1 MIGLVIKSTGKNS
14 LVKAENKVY
23 KCTLRGNFRLENNF
37 SKPIV
42 SGDLVKIE
50 IVNNENGIITE
61 IFERENLFIKKSLK
75 DNKAHVV
82 GSNIDQILII
92 CSFKKPYTKLIF
104 IDKCISAANFYNI
117 KPIIVFN
124 KIDLLNPEE
133 VNKLKEI
140 EKKYSSIGINF
151 CKISATDRFNLEV
164 LNKLLKNKK
173 TLFIGNS
180 GVGKS
185 TIINLISKSNQK
197 IDSLSSKTGRGK
209 QTTTFSEIFE
219 IDSKSLIVDSPG
231 FKDFYFYD
239 IEKEDVKYLF
249 KEFIEIQKNCKFNNC
264 LHLNEPDCEIKKNIG
279 NKIWSKRFSSY
290 LSIIKELS

>member
-1 MIGLVIKSTGKNS
+1 MIGLVIKSAGKNS
-14 LVKAENKVY
+14 LVKAKNKVY

-37 SKPIV
+37 SNPIV

-50 IVNNENGIITE
+50 VVNNENGIITE

-75 DNKAHVV
+75 DNKAHVI

-124 KIDLLNPEE
+124 KIDLLKPEE
-133 VNKLKEI
+133 INKLKEI

-185 TIINLISKSNQK
+185 TIINQISKSNQK

-231 FKDFYFYD
+231 FKDFYFYN

-249 KEFIEIQKNCKFNNC
+249 KEFIDIQKKCKFNNC
-264 LHLNEPDCEIKKNIG
+264 LHLNEPHCEIKKNVG

-290 LSIIKELS
+290 LSIIHELS

>member
-14 LVKAENKVY
+14 LVKAKNKVY

-37 SKPIV
+37 SNPIV
-42 SGDLVKIE
+42 SGDLVKIK
-50 IVNNENGIITE
+50 IDNNENGIITE

-124 KIDLLNPEE
+124 KIDLLKPEE
-133 VNKLKEI
+133 INKLKEI
-140 EKKYSSIGINF
+140 EKRYSSIGINF
-151 CKISATDRFNLEV
+151 CKISATNKLNLEV

-249 KEFIEIQKNCKFNNC
+249 KEFIDIQKKCKFNNC

>member
-14 LVKAENKVY
+14 LVKAKNKVY

-37 SKPIV
+37 SNPIV

-92 CSFKKPYTKLIF
+92 CSLKKPYTKLIF

-124 KIDLLNPEE
+124 KIDLLNSEE
-133 VNKLKEI
+133 INKLKEI

-197 IDSLSSKTGRGK
+197 IDSLSSKTERGK

-264 LHLNEPDCEIKKNIG
+264 LHLNEPNCEIKKNIG

>member
-14 LVKAENKVY
+14 LVKAKNKVY

-37 SKPIV
+37 SNPIV

-124 KIDLLNPEE
+124 KIDLLNSEE

-264 LHLNEPDCEIKKNIG
+264 LHLNEPNCEIKKNIG

>member
-14 LVKAENKVY
+14 LVKAKNKVY

-37 SKPIV
+37 SNPIV

-164 LNKLLKNKK
+164 VNKLLKNKK

-249 KEFIEIQKNCKFNNC
+249 KEFIDLQKKCKFNNC
-264 LHLNEPDCEIKKNIG
+264 LHLNEPNCEIKKNIG
-279 NKIWSKRFSSY
+279 NKIWSKRFSSF

>member
-14 LVKAENKVY
+14 LVKAKNKVY

-37 SKPIV
+37 SNPIV

-75 DNKAHVV
+75 DNKAHVI

-264 LHLNEPDCEIKKNIG
+264 LHLNEPNCEIKKNIG

>member
-14 LVKAENKVY
+14 LVKAKNKVY

-37 SKPIV
+37 SNPIV
-42 SGDLVKIE
+42 SGDLVKIK
-50 IVNNENGIITE
+50 IDNNENGIITE

-124 KIDLLNPEE
+124 KIDLLKPEE
-133 VNKLKEI
+133 INKLKEI

-151 CKISATDRFNLEV
+151 CKISATNKFNLEV

-249 KEFIEIQKNCKFNNC
+249 KEFIDIQKKCKFNNC
-264 LHLNEPDCEIKKNIG
+264 LHLNEPNCEIKKNIG

>member
-14 LVKAENKVY
+14 LVKAKNKVY

-37 SKPIV
+37 SNPIV

-50 IVNNENGIITE
+50 IVNNEIGIITE

-75 DNKAHVV
+75 DNKAHVI

-151 CKISATDRFNLEV
+151 CKISASDRYNLEV

-264 LHLNEPDCEIKKNIG
+264 LHLNEPNCEIKKNIG

>member
-14 LVKAENKVY
+14 LVKAKNKVY

-37 SKPIV
+37 SNPIV

-151 CKISATDRFNLEV
+151 CKISANDRFNLEV

-264 LHLNEPDCEIKKNIG
+264 LHLNEPNCEIKKNIG

>member
-1 MIGLVIKSTGKNS
+1 MIGLVIKSAGKNS
-14 LVKAENKVY
+14 LVKTKNKVY

-37 SKPIV
+37 SNPIV

-75 DNKAHVV
+75 DNKAHVI

-124 KIDLLNPEE
+124 KIDLLKPEE
-133 VNKLKEI
+133 INKLKEI

-185 TIINLISKSNQK
+185 TIINQISKSNQK

-231 FKDFYFYD
+231 FKDFYFYN

-249 KEFIEIQKNCKFNNC
+249 KEFIDIQKKCKFNNC
-264 LHLNEPDCEIKKNIG
+264 LHLNEPHCEIKKNVG

-290 LSIIKELS
+290 LSIIHELS

>member
-14 LVKAENKVY
+14 LVKAKNKVY

-37 SKPIV
+37 SNPIV

-50 IVNNENGIITE
+50 IDNNENGIITE

-75 DNKAHVV
+75 DNKAHVI

-92 CSFKKPYTKLIF
+92 CSYKKPYTKLIF

-124 KIDLLNPEE
+124 KIDLLKPEE
-133 VNKLKEI
+133 ISKLKEI

-151 CKISATDRFNLEV
+151 CKISASDRYNLEV

-231 FKDFYFYD
+231 FKDYYFYD

-264 LHLNEPDCEIKKNIG
+264 LHLNEPNCEIKKNIG
-279 NKIWSKRFSSY
+279 NKIWSKRFNSY

>member
-1 MIGLVIKSTGKNS
+1 MIGLVIKSAGKNS
-14 LVKAENKVY
+14 LVKAKNKVY

-37 SKPIV
+37 SNPIV

-75 DNKAHVV
+75 DNKAHVI

-133 VNKLKEI
+133 INKLKEI
-140 EKKYSSIGINF
+140 EKKYSSIGINI

-185 TIINLISKSNQK
+185 TIINQISKSNQK

-231 FKDFYFYD
+231 FKDFYFYN

-249 KEFIEIQKNCKFNNC
+249 KEFIDIQKKCKFNNC
-264 LHLNEPDCEIKKNIG
+264 LHLNEPHCEIKKNVG

-290 LSIIKELS
+290 LSIIHELS

>member
-14 LVKAENKVY
+14 LVKAKNKVY

-37 SKPIV
+37 SNPIV

-50 IVNNENGIITE
+50 IDNNEKGIITE

-124 KIDLLNPEE
+124 KIDLLNLEE

-151 CKISATDRFNLEV
+151 CKISATNKFNLEV

-264 LHLNEPDCEIKKNIG
+264 LHLNEPNCEIKKNIG

>member
-14 LVKAENKVY
+14 LVKAKNKVY

-37 SKPIV
+37 SNPIV

-164 LNKLLKNKK
+164 VNKLLKNKK

-231 FKDFYFYD
+231 FKDFYFYN

-264 LHLNEPDCEIKKNIG
+264 LHLNEPNCEIKKNIG

>member
-14 LVKAENKVY
+14 LVKAKNKVY

-37 SKPIV
+37 SNPIV

-75 DNKAHVV
+75 DNKAHVI

-164 LNKLLKNKK
+164 VNKLLKNKK

-264 LHLNEPDCEIKKNIG
+264 LHLNEPNCEIKKNIG

>member
-14 LVKAENKVY
+14 LVKAKNKVY

-37 SKPIV
+37 SNPIV

-164 LNKLLKNKK
+164 VNKLLKNKK

-239 IEKEDVKYLF
+239 IEKEDLKYLF
-249 KEFIEIQKNCKFNNC
+249 KEFIDIQKKCKFNNC
-264 LHLNEPDCEIKKNIG
+264 LHLNEPNCEIKKNIG

>member
-14 LVKAENKVY
+14 LVKAKNKIY

-37 SKPIV
+37 SNPIV
-42 SGDLVKIE
+42 SGDLVRIE
-50 IVNNENGIITE
+50 KVNNKNGIITE
-61 IFERENLFIKKSLK
+61 ILERENLFIKKSLK

-117 KPIIVFN
+117 KPIIIFN
-124 KIDLLNPEE
+124 KIDLLKPEE
-133 VNKLKEI
+133 INKLKEI
-140 EKKYSSIGINF
+140 EEKYTSIGINF
-151 CKISATDRFNLEV
+151 CKISAAARYNLEV
-164 LNKLLKNKK
+164 FNKLLKNKK

-231 FKDFYFYD
+231 FKDFYFYN
-239 IEKEDVKYLF
+239 IEKEDIKYLF
-249 KEFIEIQKNCKFNNC
+249 KEFIDIQKKCKFNNC

-290 LSIIKELS
+290 LSIIKELN

>member
-14 LVKAENKVY
+14 LVKAKNKVY

-37 SKPIV
+37 SNPIV

-133 VNKLKEI
+133 INKLKEI

-264 LHLNEPDCEIKKNIG
+264 LHLNEPNCEIKKNIG

>member
-14 LVKAENKVY
+14 LVKTKNRVY

-37 SKPIV
+37 SNPIV

-75 DNKAHVV
+75 DNKAHVI

-124 KIDLLNPEE
+124 KIDLLKPEE
-133 VNKLKEI
+133 ISKLKEI

-151 CKISATDRFNLEV
+151 CKISATEKFNLEV

-264 LHLNEPDCEIKKNIG
+264 LHLNEPNCEIKKNIG

>member
-14 LVKAENKVY
+14 LVKAKNKVY

-37 SKPIV
+37 SNPIV

-50 IVNNENGIITE
+50 IVNNENGVITE

-264 LHLNEPDCEIKKNIG
+264 LHLNEPNCEIKKNIG

>member
-14 LVKAENKVY
+14 LVKAKNKVY

-37 SKPIV
+37 SNPIV

-124 KIDLLNPEE
+124 KIDLLKPEE
-133 VNKLKEI
+133 INKLKEI

-151 CKISATDRFNLEV
+151 CKISATNKFNLEV

-264 LHLNEPDCEIKKNIG
+264 LHLDEPNCEIKKNIG
-279 NKIWSKRFSSY
+279 NKIWRKRFSSY

>member
-14 LVKAENKVY
+14 LVKAKNKVY

-37 SKPIV
+37 SNPIV

-50 IVNNENGIITE
+50 MVNNENGIITE
-61 IFERENLFIKKSLK
+61 IFERENSFIKKSLK

-264 LHLNEPDCEIKKNIG
+264 LHLNEPNCEIKKI
-279 NKIWSKRFSSY
+279 
-290 LSIIKELS
+290 LVIKYGVKGSVVIYQ

>member
-14 LVKAENKVY
+14 LVKAKNKVY

-37 SKPIV
+37 SNPIV

-50 IVNNENGIITE
+50 IVNNEIGIITE

-75 DNKAHVV
+75 DNKAHVI

-264 LHLNEPDCEIKKNIG
+264 LHLNEPNCEIKKNIG

>member
-14 LVKAENKVY
+14 LVKAKNKVY

-37 SKPIV
+37 SNPIV

-61 IFERENLFIKKSLK
+61 IFERDNLFIKKSLK
-75 DNKAHVV
+75 DNKVHVV

-164 LNKLLKNKK
+164 VNKLLKNKK

-264 LHLNEPDCEIKKNIG
+264 LHLNEPNCEIKKNIG

>member
-14 LVKAENKVY
+14 LVKTKNRVY

-37 SKPIV
+37 SNPIV

-75 DNKAHVV
+75 DNKAHVI

-117 KPIIVFN
+117 KPVIVFN
-124 KIDLLNPEE
+124 KIDLLKPEE
-133 VNKLKEI
+133 INKLKEI

-164 LNKLLKNKK
+164 VNKLLKNKK

-249 KEFIEIQKNCKFNNC
+249 KEFIDIQKNCKFNNC
-264 LHLNEPDCEIKKNIG
+264 LHLNEPNCEIKKNIG

>member
-14 LVKAENKVY
+14 LVKAKNKVY

-37 SKPIV
+37 SNPIV

-92 CSFKKPYTKLIF
+92 CSLKKPYTKLIF

-124 KIDLLNPEE
+124 KIDLLKPEE
-133 VNKLKEI
+133 INKLKEI

-151 CKISATDRFNLEV
+151 CKISATDRFNLEI

-264 LHLNEPDCEIKKNIG
+264 LHLNEPNCEIKKNIG

>member
-14 LVKAENKVY
+14 LVKAKNKVY

-37 SKPIV
+37 SNPIV

-133 VNKLKEI
+133 VIKLKEI

-164 LNKLLKNKK
+164 VNKLLKNKK

-264 LHLNEPDCEIKKNIG
+264 LHLNEPNCEIKKNIG

>member
-14 LVKAENKVY
+14 LVKAKNKVY

-37 SKPIV
+37 SNPIV

-82 GSNIDQILII
+82 GSNIDQVLII

-104 IDKCISAANFYNI
+104 IDKWISAANFYNI

-124 KIDLLNPEE
+124 KIDLLSPEE

-151 CKISATDRFNLEV
+151 CKISASDRYNLEV

-264 LHLNEPDCEIKKNIG
+264 LHLNEPNCEIKKNIG